1 MSQEIELKSLHQTS
15 EQTENILEKPLL
27 APQRVLS
34 TVVPVHSR
42 DKAVL
47 MSTQEPK
54 IQASCLYK
62 SLTTFLVAILTGS
75 LAFYDPIS
83 RGLNTL
89 IHNSN
94 VPQAY
99 FATPQ
104 PEVLTP
110 PDIWTPPDSLTLSDT
125 LTPSFKAGLGQDLEK
140 DQLSFG

>member
-1 MSQEIELKSLHQTS
+1 MSQEIELRSPHQN
-15 EQTENILEKPLL
+15 EQNENMVEKPLL
-27 APQRVLS
+27 APRVVS
-34 TVVPVHSR
+34 TVVPVHPR
-42 DKAVL
+42 DNTVL

-89 IHNSN
+89 IYNSN

-99 FATPQ
+99 IATPK
-104 PEVLTP
+104 PEVLTT
-110 PDIWTPPDSLTLSDT
+110 PDIWTLPDILDTSDT
-125 LTPSFKAGLGQDLEK
+125 WTPAFKTGLRQDLEK
-140 DQLSFG
+140 DQISFG